1 MSYDYETQRS
11 FVFTEAGQVMFLAIR
26 DKAQELI
33 KVAGAVM
40 SVKLI
45 ACTSGDTWNMLAC
58 IDRLVELGELR
69 ELTGTAVAG
78 QHRVFVSRRA
88 E

>member
-26 DKAQELI
+26 DTAQEVL
-33 KVAGAVM
+33 KLAGAVM
-40 SVKLI
+40 SSRLF
-45 ACTSGDTWNMLAC
+45 ACTSGDAWNMLAC

-69 ELTGTAVAG
+69 EITGKDVAG
-78 QHRVFVSRRA
+78 QHRVFVARRDA
-88 E
+88 